1 MIEDRRPDAVG
12 DDAAALCRVVAEVA
26 ARSAWP
32 GVPDRLRAR
41 VLAELGRSSERL
53 VNVALVL
60 GRYRPRRG
68 TDR

>member
-1 MIEDRRPDAVG
+1 MIEDYRPDAISG
-12 DDAAALCRVVAEVA
+12 DAAALCRVVAEVV
-26 ARSAWP
+26 ARSVWP

-41 VLAELGRSSERL
+41 VLAELERSSARL